1 MEEIAF
7 SEQWNM
13 CLVGV
18 DIGVEVEPTANGDGA
33 DEPAVTGAEDG
44 DGPGI
49 EDDGDG
55 S

>member
-1 MEEIAF
+1 LEEIAF

-33 DEPAVTGAEDG
+33 DERAVTGAEDG